1 MEGGGQVSRRKQR
14 LIQQSAWHM
23 PERGSEL
30 MEARCAAQNHL
41 QTRRDGLNTGYA
53 KVSTSLFFRPVPP
66 LPMLWSCT
74 GPIELS
80 PEE

>member
-41 QTRRDGLNTGYA
+41 QPLGGFDAGYA
-53 KVSTSLFFRPVPP
+53 KVSTSLFFRP
-66 LPMLWSCT
+66 
-74 GPIELS
+74 I
-80 PEE
+80 

>member
-1 MEGGGQVSRRKQR
+1 MEGGAQVSRRKQR

-41 QTRRDGLNTGYA
+41 QPLGGFDAGLCEGIHQ
-53 KVSTSLFFRPVPP
+53 PVFSARIAACHAFAT
-66 LPMLWSCT
+66 LGSYRTLA
-74 GPIELS
+74 
-80 PEE
+80 